1 MNPKA
6 NQHPIQVGFESHTL
20 IGDVMSDGSPPQLLV
35 LHGAGNSNRDRF
47 RLLRRQ
53 LSAEGISSVG
63 FDFVGHGETG
73 GELKSSSL
81 RSRTRQARRIV
92 DSQNLQQPFSVI
104 GASMSAYTAVKLLK
118 HYEIKSLI
126 LLVPAM
132 YSARADTVPFN
143 RGFTEIIRQPQS
155 WNDSDAWDILA
166 QYKGRLLIVAGENDR
181 IIPRAVIDKIYE
193 SAVQATERKLY
204 IAPDATHFIFTD
216 LRRNHPAEFDYI
228 FGLMCR
234 TLKAAE

>member
-35 LHGAGNSNRDRF
+35 LHGAGDSNRDRF

-63 FDFVGHGETG
+63 FDFVGHGDTG

-81 RSRTRQARRIV
+81 RSRTQQARRIV

-118 HYEIKSLI
+118 HNEIKSLI

-132 YSARADTVPFN
+132 YSARADAVPFN

-155 WNDSDAWDILA
+155 WDDSDAWDILA

-193 SAVQATERKLY
+193 CAVQATERKLY
-204 IAPDATHFIFTD
+204 IAPDASHFIFTD
-216 LRRNHPAEFDYI
+216 LRRNQPAEFDYI

>member
-35 LHGAGNSNRDRF
+35 LHGAGDSNRDRF

-63 FDFVGHGETG
+63 FDFVGHGDTG

-81 RSRTRQARRIV
+81 RSRTQQARRIV

-132 YSARADTVPFN
+132 YSARADAVPFN

-181 IIPRAVIDKIYE
+181 IIPRAVINKIYE
-193 SAVQATERKLY
+193 CAVQATERKLY
-204 IAPDATHFIFTD
+204 IAPDASHFIFTD

-234 TLKAAE
+234 TLKAAG

>member
-35 LHGAGNSNRDRF
+35 LHGAGDSNRDRF

-132 YSARADTVPFN
+132 YSARADAVPFN